1 MVARA
6 PGNSEPFREGKIVG
20 VFVESRSRGGEK
32 ELPLDHDYCYEI
44 VCPSSSPLLNQR
56 PNVAKCRQVSLITN
70 DIEDDRATPYTFT
83 LI

>member
-1 MVARA
+1 VVARA
-6 PGNSEPFREGKIVG
+6 PGNSEPFPEGKIVG
-20 VFVESRSRGGEK
+20 VFVEPHSRGGEK
-32 ELPLDHDYCYEI
+32 ELPLDHDYYYEI

-56 PNVAKCRQVSLITN
+56 PNATKCRQVSLITK